1 MLPLDPIETWGP
13 PLDQP
18 GGLETAHNWP
28 QKVVARAT
36 ADQVRIGINRK
47 TAKALGPSIPQT
59 LFASADEVI
68 E

>member
-1 MLPLDPIETWGP
+1 LRHGARRW
-13 PLDQP
+13 DQP

-36 ADQVRIGINRK
+36 ADQVRVGINRK
-47 TAKALGPSIPQT
+47 TAKALGLSIPQT